1 MRFSA
6 RCLFGLQL
14 AAVAEVAGVAEARH
28 DVFVLV
34 HSRVDGRA
42 PHGCLVVGEGLLD
55 MLDALGRGYHA
66 GHVYALGRAVGKEGL
81 VAQLHRAARGQ
92 HGVGYDER
100 LAVDRGRG
108 EVFHVY
114 AHFCVAVVLVFAVR
128 AYEGVA
134 GVVKHVQ
141 EAVVERQSGT
151 ENRSQYYL
159 VGRHIDLSRAQRRL
173 NVALLIVERLAYLV
187 GHHLAHARNI
197 ITEKQAV
204 KLIFLVAHLSHV
216 LVEDSVLIT

>member
-6 RCLFGLQL
+6 RCLFSLQL

-42 PHGCLVVGEGLLD
+42 PYGCLVVGEGLLD
-55 MLDALGRGYHA
+55 MLDALGRGYDA
-66 GHVYALGRAVGKEGL
+66 CHVYALGRAPGEERL
-81 VAQLHRAARGQ
+81 VAQLHRAARCQ

-100 LAVDRGRG
+100 LAVEARRG
-108 EVFHVY
+108 EVLHVY

-134 GVVKHVQ
+134 GVVEHVQ
-141 EAVVERQSGT
+141 EAVVEGQSGA
-151 ENRSQYYL
+151 EYRCQYYL
-159 VGRHIDLSRAQRRL
+159 VGRHADLSRAQRRL
-173 NVALLIVERLAYLV
+173 HVALLIVERLAYLV